1 MPKRPSGPVGGFV
14 TESIKGIHD
23 WALWS
28 LVQGKF
34 TGPDGASFTRSF
46 VTSPGAV
53 GVVALRELAGA
64 SAPHVVLVR
73 QYRPALHRLTLEL
86 PAGMRDQP
94 DEPALETA
102 QRELREEVGLTAR
115 EWTRLGCH
123 ISAPGITDSQV
134 ELFLARSL
142 EQVDTDRH
150 GPEEQHMTIEEV
162 ALSDALT
169 MVADGVID
177 DAKTV
182 IGLLL
187 TEQLLRRG

>member
-14 TESIKGIHD
+14 TESIKRIHD

-53 GVVALRELAGA
+53 GVVALRELPVAQ
-64 SAPHVVLVR
+64 PHVVLVR

-123 ISAPGITDSQV
+123 ISAPGISDSQV

-150 GPEEQHMTIEEV
+150 GPEEQHMTTEEV

>member
-1 MPKRPSGPVGGFV
+1 
-14 TESIKGIHD
+14 
-23 WALWS
+23 
-28 LVQGKF
+28 
-34 TGPDGASFTRSF
+34 
-46 VTSPGAV
+46 
-53 GVVALRELAGA
+53 
-64 SAPHVVLVR
+64 
-73 QYRPALHRLTLEL
+73 
-86 PAGMRDQP
+86 MRDQSE
-94 DEPALETA
+94 EPALETA

-115 EWTRLGCH
+115 DWTRLWCH
-123 ISAPGITDSQV
+123 VSAPGISNSQV

-142 EQVDTDRH
+142 EQVEVDRH

-162 ALSDALT
+162 ALPDALA